1 MFRRLL
7 IANRGEVAVRVMRTA
22 QSMGIEVVAL
32 TTPDEKALE
41 WLKSADEVV
50 CLGSSKSYLN
60 QDEILEVAR
69 MTRCSAIHPGWGFL
83 SENPSFAAR
92 CQAAGF
98 TFVGPRPALVRKMGD
113 KVQARETMS
122 ALGLGPIPGSEGAVR
137 SPDHAREWA
146 NRIGYPV
153 LLKAASGGGGRGM
166 RKVYDE
172 GDLDEAFASATAE
185 SEASFGDGTLYM
197 EKLIEGG
204 RHIEFQVVGDNW
216 GRVVV
221 LGERECSIQRRHQKL
236 IEETPS
242 PAVSDAYRV
251 EVAKKIENALTLAG
265 YTSAGTV
272 EMLRDSEGNLYFME
286 LNTRLQVE
294 HPVTEMVCDL
304 DLVELQLR
312 VAANEPLNIE
322 SVCPSGHAIEVR
334 INAEDP
340 ERNYAPTP
348 GQVTKLTLPSGEG
361 IRVETYLSEGDTIS
375 PHFDSMIAKVIAH
388 GASREQAIARL
399 ETALSEMVVD
409 GVCTTIALQQ
419 KILASASF
427 RSGDYNTS
435 TLEGG
440 L

>member
-1 MFRRLL
+1 MFKRLL

-22 QSMGIEVVAL
+22 QRMGIEVVAL
-32 TTPDEKALE
+32 TTPDERELE

-83 SENPSFAAR
+83 SENSTFATR

-98 TFVGPRPALVRKMGD
+98 TFVGPRPALVRRMGD

-122 ALGLGPIPGSEGAVR
+122 ALGLGPIPGSEGSVKTPA
-137 SPDHAREWA
+137 HAREWA
-146 NRIGYPV
+146 RRIGYPV

-166 RKVYDE
+166 RKVYE
-172 GDLDEAFASATAE
+172 ESQLEQAFSSATSE

-216 GRVVV
+216 GRVMV

-236 IEETPS
+236 LEETPS
-242 PAVSDAYRV
+242 PAVSEEYRV
-251 EVAKKIENALTLAG
+251 EVSNKIANALTKAG

-272 EMLRDSEGNLYFME
+272 EMLRDPAGNLYFME

-294 HPVTEMVCDL
+294 HPVTEMVCGL

-322 SVCPSGHAIEVR
+322 AVKPSGHAIEVR

-340 ERNYAPTP
+340 DRDYAPTP
-348 GQVTKLTLPSGEG
+348 GKVTKLTLPSGEG

-388 GASREQAIARL
+388 GKSRKEAIERL
-399 ETALSEMVVD
+399 ENALSNMVVE
-409 GVCTTIALQQ
+409 GVSTTIALQK
-419 KILASASF
+419 KILASESF
-427 RSGDYNTS
+427 RAGDYNTS

>member
-22 QSMGIEVVAL
+22 QAMGIEVVAL
-32 TTPDEKALE
+32 TTPDERSLE
-41 WLKSADEVV
+41 WLKGADQVV
-50 CLGSSKSYLN
+50 CLGSSKSYLD

-69 MTRCSAIHPGWGFL
+69 MSRCSAIHPGWGFL
-83 SENPSFAAR
+83 SENPTFATR

-113 KVQARETMS
+113 KVRARETMS
-122 ALGLGPIPGSEGAVR
+122 ALGLGPIPGSEGSVQ
-137 SPDHAREWA
+137 SVGHARKWA
-146 NRIGYPV
+146 KQIGYPV

-172 GDLDEAFASATAE
+172 DELSEAFSSATAE

-216 GRVVV
+216 GNVVV
-221 LGERECSIQRRHQKL
+221 LGDRECSIQRRHQKL
-236 IEETPS
+236 LEESPS
-242 PAVSDAYRV
+242 PAVSEEYRA
-251 EVAKKIENALTLAG
+251 EIASRIARALTEAG

-272 EMLRDSEGNLYFME
+272 EMLRDAEGNLYFME

-312 VAANEPLNIE
+312 VAANQPLDIGVLN
-322 SVCPSGHAIEVR
+322 PTGHAIEVR

-348 GQVTKLTLPSGEG
+348 GKVTKLTLPSGDG

-388 GASREQAIARL
+388 GENRPQAIERL
-399 ETALSEMVVD
+399 EAALSQMVVD
-409 GVCTTIALQQ
+409 GVSTTIALQQ
-419 KILASASF
+419 RILASESF
-427 RSGDYNTS
+427 RSGTYNTS

>member
-22 QSMGIEVVAL
+22 QRMGLEVVVL
-32 TTPDEKALE
+32 TTPDERELE

-50 CLGSSKSYLN
+50 CLGGSKSYLN

-69 MTRCSAIHPGWGFL
+69 ISRCSAIHPGWGFL
-83 SENPSFAAR
+83 SENPSFATR

-98 TFVGPRPALVRKMGD
+98 TFVGPRPALVRRMGD
-113 KVQARETMS
+113 KVQARKTMS
-122 ALGLGPIPGSEGAVR
+122 ALGLSPIPGSDGAVKT
-137 SPDHAREWA
+137 PEHAREWA
-146 NRIGYPV
+146 QRIGYPV

-166 RKVYDE
+166 RKVYNE
-172 GDLDEAFASATAE
+172 NDLEEAFWSATTE
-185 SEASFGDGTLYM
+185 SVASFGDATLYL

-216 GRVVV
+216 GKVVV
-221 LGERECSIQRRHQKL
+221 LGDRECSIQRRHQKL
-236 IEETPS
+236 LEESPS
-242 PAVSDAYRV
+242 PAVSDEYRA
-251 EVAKKIENALTLAG
+251 EIAQKITIALTKAG

-294 HPVTEMVCDL
+294 HPVTEMVCGL
-304 DLVELQLR
+304 DLVEIQLR
-312 VAANEPLNIE
+312 VAANEALDVDN
-322 SVCPSGHAIEVR
+322 VTPSGHAIEVR

-348 GQVTKLTLPSGEG
+348 GKVTKLSLPRGEG

-388 GASREQAIARL
+388 GQSRDQAIERL
-399 ETALSEMVVD
+399 EAALSEMVVG
-409 GVCTTIALQQ
+409 GVSTTIALQQ
-419 KILASASF
+419 RILASASF